1 METWIPNY
9 GSRTGQPTIGWRD
22 QLGNGML
29 PIAFHTAQCKPPR
42 SWLRRRSFDPKC
54 PPHFGRKG
62 IAIEVLNSFCRCY
75 FLVSSNSDFFLP
87 LHCFVFLVCHY
98 LDCCWH
104 MIRIVTVQWCIAVLL
119 TSHCM
124 LSEISSLHVELISK
138 LRRDNSWNDVKLAF
152 TYNLWHSRCMKAYF
166 TMTTHWIEIREGALT
181 TECMP
186 PHRILDAF
194 NTV

>member
-1 METWIPNY
+1 MEPGVPVTE
-9 GSRTGQPTIGWRD
+9 STAQHTVGWRD
-22 QLGNGML
+22 QLGNGCCRL
-29 PIAFHTAQCKPPR
+29 PSIPHGANHRVHGLDEKLGPQVPPN
-42 SWLRRRSFDPKC
+42 
-54 PPHFGRKG
+54 FGRKG

-75 FLVSSNSDFFLP
+75 FLVSSSSDFFLP

-104 MIRIVTVQWCIAVLL
+104 MIRIVTMQWCIAVLL

-138 LRRDNSWNDVKLAF
+138 LRRDSSWKDVKLAF
-152 TYNLWHSRCMKAYF
+152 TWHLWHSRCMKAYF
-166 TMTTHWIEIREGALT
+166 TMTAHWIEIRKGALT

-186 PHRILDAF
+186 PHQILDALP
-194 NTV
+194 V